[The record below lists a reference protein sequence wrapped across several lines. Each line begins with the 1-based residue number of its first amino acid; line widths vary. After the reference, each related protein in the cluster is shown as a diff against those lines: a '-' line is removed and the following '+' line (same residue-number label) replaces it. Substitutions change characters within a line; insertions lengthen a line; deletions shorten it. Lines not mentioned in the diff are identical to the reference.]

1 MSPHYNPQ
9 SKEPA
14 ENFTHHTIKP
24 PRPTLLTFSGGIF
37 DSKPPEYNLIVVR
50 KILFIIAGLTVALAA
65 KAQSDVQFSDFTRL
79 KYYYNP
85 GASGTDGLLNVAAA
99 YSMQF
104 VGFDDAPKT
113 LYVGADIP
121 VYFLNSHHGAGINLF
136 SDDFGMFN
144 QQKISIQY
152 AYNFNISKKTKLAIG
167 AQFGMMQEK
176 IDPSGVEL
184 EDGSD
189 PAFPSS
195 QVEGNHADFGA
206 GIYVY
211 NPKFW
216 GGISSLHLAA
226 PTIVLN
232 ERYEFNIE
240 RMYYLMGGC
249 NIKLKNTFL
258 SLQPSFMVMTDLDN
272 WREDIQC
279 RVNYEWDNKSMFIG
293 AGYSPNVS
301 ATLLVGGNFHGVS
314 LCYSYQMYTS
324 GINLVNGTHELT
336 LGYQANLDLFK
347 KGRNKHK
354 SVRFL

>member
-1 MSPHYNPQ
+1 M
-9 SKEPA
+9 K
-14 ENFTHHTIKP
+14 K
-24 PRPTLLTFSGGIF
+24 
-37 DSKPPEYNLIVVR
+37 
-50 KILFIIAGLTVALAA
+50 LFIFLIIGLAFATKA
-65 KAQSDVQFSDFTRL
+65 KGQSDVQFSDFTRL

-104 VGFDDAPKT
+104 VGFDNAPKT
-113 LYVGADIP
+113 LYVGADLPI
-121 VYFLNSHHGAGINLF
+121 YFLNPHHGAGINLF

-144 QQKISIQY
+144 QRLTVNFD
-152 AYNFNISKKTKLAIG
+152 AYIRKTTDLLSRPTIAAGQNYDNAMWMNAGELKNT
-167 AQFGMMQEK
+167 
-176 IDPSGVEL
+176 GVEL
-184 EDGSD
+184 AITGKPIQSKNW
-189 PAFPSS
+189 F
-195 QVEGNHADFGA
+195 VELG
-206 GIYVY
+206 V

-216 GGISSLHLAA
+216 GGISSLHLPA
-226 PTIVLN
+226 PTLVLGDK
-232 ERYEFNIE
+232 YEFKID

-258 SLQPSFMVMTDLDN
+258 TLQPSFMVMTDMDN

-279 RVNYEWDNKSMFIG
+279 RLKYEWNNKSMFIG
-293 AGYSPNVS
+293 AGYSPSVS
-301 ATLLVGGNFHGVS
+301 ATFLVGGVFHGVS

-336 LGYQANLDLFK
+336 LGYQTELDLFK

>member
-1 MSPHYNPQ
+1 M
-9 SKEPA
+9 EL
-14 ENFTHHTIKP
+14 IKK
-24 PRPTLLTFSGGIF
+24 TAIIITALLS
-37 DSKPPEYNLIVVR
+37 
-50 KILFIIAGLTVALAA
+50 LASTA
-65 KAQSDVQFSDFTRL
+65 RAQSDVQFSDFSRL

-104 VGFDDAPKT
+104 AGFDNAPKT
-113 LYVGADIP
+113 LYVGADLPI
-121 VYFLNSHHGAGINLF
+121 YFLNPHHGAGINLF
-136 SDDFGMFN
+136 SDDFGMFT
-144 QQKISIQY
+144 QQKIAIQY
-152 AYNFNISKKTKLAIG
+152 AYNFKIAKNTKLAIG
-167 AQFGMMQEK
+167 GQFGMMTEK
-176 IDPSGVEL
+176 IDPKGLTVK
-184 EDGSD
+184 DDRD
-189 PAFPSS
+189 PVLPTS
-195 QVEGNHADFGA
+195 QVDGNHADFGA

-226 PTIVLN
+226 PTLVLS
-232 ERYEFNIE
+232 EKYEFKVD

-258 SLQPSFMVMTDLDN
+258 TLQPSFMVMTDLDN

-279 RVNYEWDNKSMFIG
+279 RLNYEWSGKSMFIG
-293 AGYSPNVS
+293 AGYSPSVS
-301 ATLLVGGNFHGVS
+301 ATFLVGGNFHGVS

-324 GINLVNGTHELT
+324 GINLANGTHELT
-336 LGYQANLDLFK
+336 LGYQTELDLFK

>member
-1 MSPHYNPQ
+1 M
-9 SKEPA
+9 K
-14 ENFTHHTIKP
+14 K
-24 PRPTLLTFSGGIF
+24 
-37 DSKPPEYNLIVVR
+37 
-50 KILFIIAGLTVALAA
+50 LFIFLIIGLAFATKA
-65 KAQSDVQFSDFTRL
+65 KGQSDVQFSDFTRL

-104 VGFDDAPKT
+104 VGFDNAPKT
-113 LYVGADIP
+113 LYVGADLPI
-121 VYFLNSHHGAGINLF
+121 YFLNPHHGAGINLF

-144 QQKISIQY
+144 QQKIALQY
-152 AYNFNISKKTKLAIG
+152 AYNFKLAKNTKIAIG
-167 AQFGMMQEK
+167 AQVGMMTEK
-176 IDPSGVEL
+176 IDPKDLDVEDKL
-184 EDGSD
+184 NDMAL
-189 PAFPSS
+189 PTS
-195 QVEGNHADFGA
+195 QVDGNHVDFGA

-216 GGISSLHLAA
+216 GGISSLHLPA
-226 PTIVLN
+226 PTLVLGDK
-232 ERYEFNIE
+232 YEFKID

-258 SLQPSFMVMTDLDN
+258 TLQPSFMVMTDMDN

-279 RVNYEWDNKSMFIG
+279 RLKYEWNNKSMFIG
-293 AGYSPNVS
+293 AGYSPSVS
-301 ATLLVGGNFHGVS
+301 ATFLVGGVFHGVS

-336 LGYQANLDLFK
+336 LGYQTELDLFK